1 MYSKLDLPNSAQLIL
16 QLTPIRCVVT
26 WTALI
31 SGSVQNGYFSS
42 ALINFSKMRRENIK
56 PNDFT
61 FPCAFKA
68 STALCLPFAGKQI
81 HAIALKLG
89 QINDKFV
96 GCSAFDMYSKTGLK
110 FEAQR
115 LFDEMPPRNVAVW
128 NAYISNAVLDGRP
141 RKAIDK
147 FIEFRRV
154 GGEPDLI
161 TFCAFLNACAD
172 ARCLD
177 LGRQLHGLVIRS
189 GFERDVSV
197 ANGIIDFYGKCK
209 EVELAEMV
217 FNGMGRRNSVSWCT
231 MVAACEQNDEKEKA
245 CVVFLMGRKEGIELT
260 DYMVSSVI
268 SAYAG
273 ISGLEFGRSVHALAV
288 KACVEVDIFVGS
300 ALVDMYG
307 KCGSIE
313 DCEQVFH
320 EMPERNLVSWNAMI
334 SGYAH
339 QGDVDMAMTL
349 FEEMQSEAV
358 PNYVTLICVL
368 SACSRGGAV
377 KLGNEIFESMR
388 DRYRIEPGAEH
399 YACIVDMLGRAGMVE
414 RAYEFVQKMPIR
426 TTISVWGA
434 LLNACRVYG
443 KPELGKIA
451 ADNLFKLDPK
461 DSGNHVLLSNMFA
474 AAGRNDAVLAGR
486 NNASPA
492 VIVLVSLHLL
502 SEKVE
507 TSQSSLRWDE
517 ATLVRK
523 EMKEAGIKKGAGCS
537 WVTAKNKVHVFQ
549 AKDASHERNSEI
561 QAMLV
566 KLRTEMQAAGY
577 MPDTNYA
584 LYDLEEEEKMTEVGY
599 HSEKIALAFGL
610 LALPPGVPIR
620 ITKNL
625 RICDIRRLADFY
637 KDIFGFEEIESPKF
651 EFKVIWL
658 KISPDLAIHLIERS
672 PDTKLPEG
680 PYSASSPVLDP
691 THLPRGHHV
700 CFSVSNFDSFV
711 QSLKDKGIETF
722 QRSVPNRPIRQ
733 VFFFDPD
740 GNGLEVA
747 SRDE

>member
-1 MYSKLDLPNSAQLIL
+1 MTFLTPNSLASILETAVSTHSSLLGRATHAQILKTLQCAIPPFLCIHLISMYSKLDLPNSAQLIL

-96 GCSAFDMYSKTGLK
+96 GCSAFDMYAKTGLK

-141 RKAIDK
+141 RKAVDK

-288 KACVEVDIFVGS
+288 KACVEGDIFVGS

-377 KLGNEIFESMR
+377 KLGNEIFESMK

-426 TTISVWGA
+426 PTISVWGA

-474 AAGRNDAVLAGR
+474 AAGW
-486 NNASPA
+486 
-492 VIVLVSLHLL
+492 
-502 SEKVE
+502 
-507 TSQSSLRWDE
+507 WDE

-523 EMKEAGIKKGAGCS
+523 EMKKVGIKKGAGCS
-537 WVTAKNKVHVFQ
+537 WVTAKNMVHVFQ

-584 LYDLEEEEKMTEVGY
+584 LYDLEEEEKITEVGY

-610 LALPPGVPIR
+610 IALPPGVPIR

-625 RICDIRRLADFY
+625 RICGDCHSAFKFISGIVGREIIVRDNNRFHRFRDSQCSCRDF
-637 KDIFGFEEIESPKF
+637 
-651 EFKVIWL
+651 W
-658 KISPDLAIHLIERS
+658 
-672 PDTKLPEG
+672 
-680 PYSASSPVLDP
+680 
-691 THLPRGHHV
+691 
-700 CFSVSNFDSFV
+700 
-711 QSLKDKGIETF
+711 
-722 QRSVPNRPIRQ
+722 
-733 VFFFDPD
+733 
-740 GNGLEVA
+740 
-747 SRDE
+747 